1 MPCVLR
7 NEPSQRVLSLSYA
20 DFGIDLR
27 QAWGVEEL
35 VGALDGTFVAGEVAH
50 DESHGFEL
58 AQGGAALAAWAVKFL
73 LAALQGEERL
83 LELVAAKLR
92 ADVAL
97 HHLVDK
103 LVLFLGIG
111 MVGGGDG
118 LFDFFKWVGVVCFL
132 GKQERGEPVLEG
144 VAGAFEFAGGTTGS
158 CRAAGVAA
166 IGF

>member
-7 NEPSQRVLSLSYA
+7 NEPSQRLLSLSYA
-20 DFGIDLR
+20 DFRIDLR

-50 DESHGFEL
+50 DESHGIEL

-73 LAALQGEERL
+73 LAAFAGEEDFL
-83 LELVAAKLR
+83 EVVAAVLGAQVTFDHFLDELV
-92 ADVAL
+92 
-97 HHLVDK
+97 
-103 LVLFLGIG
+103 FFGCIG
-111 MVGGGDG
+111 LVGGGDG
-118 LFDFFKWVGVVCFL
+118 LFDFFRWVGVVCFL
-132 GKQERGEPVLEG
+132 GKEERGEAVLEG